1 MLSIGRPSVFD
12 AVTLQKLE
20 EAFANDATDVQAC
33 FLANISPASLYN
45 YQKEHPDFLERK
57 KALKG
62 MTAYQAKINIKN
74 KVIDGDVAISQWYVE
89 RKEKNEGFSTR
100 TELTAGDGKDFPTP
114 ILATAYVS
122 DDNSHKEDNKPQE
135 ENQSNTGGNVS
146 EQDNLNPSVLDSLIP
161 ERQDTNIDLSGSS
174 EHSPS

>member
-1 MLSIGRPSVFD
+1 MAEMGRPSVFD
-12 AVTLQKLE
+12 GITLQKLE
-20 EAFANDATDVQAC
+20 EAFSNDATDVQAC

-74 KVIDGDVAISQWYVE
+74 KIIDGDLDTSKWYAE
-89 RKEKNEGFSTR
+89 RKEKNEGFSIR
-100 TELTAGDGKDFPTP
+100 TELTGGDGKELPTP

-122 DDNSHKEDNKPQE
+122 AHNSNQEDISSKETH
-135 ENQSNTGGNVS
+135 QSSTGGNVS
-146 EQDNLNPSVLDSLIP
+146 EQNNLNTTLLNQLGSV
-161 ERQDTNIDLSGSS
+161 
-174 EHSPS
+174 

>member
-1 MLSIGRPSVFD
+1 MLSVGRPSVFD
-12 AVTLQKLE
+12 QTTLQKLE

-45 YQKEHPDFLERK
+45 YQKEHPEFLERK

-74 KVIDGDVAISQWYVE
+74 KVIDGDINVSQWYIE

-100 TELTAGDGKDFPTP
+100 TELTGGDGKDLPTP
-114 ILATAYVS
+114 ILMTAYVS
-122 DDNSHKEDNKPQE
+122 DDHSHKEDNKSEE

-146 EQDNLNPSVLDSLIP
+146 EQDNINSSVFDTLSS
-161 ERQDTNIDLSGSS
+161 ERQETNTDVNSS
-174 EHSPS
+174 PEHTTP